1 MSRVLVVTLPP
12 FAGGVPAKCRVLVDH
27 LRRRGHEV
35 TVAYYAT
42 LSDHPE
48 LVAPSWTPWRRPTTL
63 ERTVWDG
70 VGAVAVGCRF
80 PELEF
85 PYYLPSERWDRLIKA
100 HDRHIAVGGTVLA
113 SYPLVAAG
121 LPHITWCAATMIED
135 RRDRRAAMPW
145 PRRLIDEWVVGPVQA
160 RMERRILAGRGLIR
174 PVSGH
179 TARLFQ
185 SMGAGSCPVMPIPV
199 DCTRFHPP
207 ATPAVAGIVGFAARL
222 NDPRKNLGLLIE
234 AVALAVAGGADLR
247 LRLAGDM
254 PHDELAI
261 RLSDPRLAERVDL
274 VGELSLDQLPAFY
287 AGLDIFA
294 IPSHQEGFGIVGM
307 EAMASGLPV
316 VSTRCGGP
324 EDYVIPGETGIL
336 VDDSRDMAACLAR
349 LTADRALR
357 NRLGVQARTLAETR
371 YSHENFAATL
381 AQAWAECWGDG
392 P

>member
-12 FAGGVPAKCRVLVDH
+12 FAGGVPAKCRILVEH
-27 LRRRGHEV
+27 LRRLGHQV

-48 LVAPSWTPWRRPTTL
+48 LVAPSWKPWRRPGTL
-63 ERTVWDG
+63 ERTLWDG

-85 PYYLPSERWDRLIKA
+85 PYYLPSERWTRLIEA

-113 SYPLVAAG
+113 SYPLVAAD

-135 RRDRRAAMPW
+135 RRDRRNAMPR
-145 PRRLIDEWVVGPVQA
+145 PRRLIDETVIGPVQA
-160 RMERRILAGRGLIR
+160 RMERRILAGPGRIR

-179 TARLFQ
+179 TARLFR
-185 SMGAGSCPVMPIPV
+185 SMGAGPCPVMPIPV
-199 DCTRFHPP
+199 DCARFHPP
-207 ATPAVAGIVGFAARL
+207 AEAAPAGVVGFAARL

-234 AVALAVAGGADLR
+234 AAARSPGLR
-247 LRLAGDM
+247 LRLAGAV
-254 PHDELAI
+254 PQGELAAD
-261 RLSDPRLAERVDL
+261 LNDPRLAGRVEL
-274 VGELSLDQLPAFY
+274 AGELTLDQLPAFY
-287 AGLDIFA
+287 SGLDLFA

-324 EDYVIPGETGIL
+324 EDYVIPGETGLL
-336 VDDSRDMAACLAR
+336 VDDAAGMAEALTRLA
-349 LTADRALR
+349 ADRELR
-357 NRLGVQARTLAETR
+357 SRLGANARNLAEDR
-371 YSHENFAATL
+371 YSHRRFAATL
-381 AQAWAECWGDG
+381 AEAWSECWGDT